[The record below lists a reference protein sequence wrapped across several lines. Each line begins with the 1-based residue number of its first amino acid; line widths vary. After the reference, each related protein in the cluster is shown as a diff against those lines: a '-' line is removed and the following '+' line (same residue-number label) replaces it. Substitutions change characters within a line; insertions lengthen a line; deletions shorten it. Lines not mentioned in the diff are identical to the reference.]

1 MIKEIKSKKERNI
14 KNSNSSLIEKDNNNL
29 FSFEITKTTNN
40 VIVLKENAKINL
52 AGTEKNFKND
62 LKIEEYKFI
71 EFNDNSVSII
81 YDYKTRKKS
90 VMEKINTNFE
100 IEFKEKVENIKK
112 SKKVTNSI
120 ISDNGINIKNIDNV
134 NLTNR
139 GSKEKKSIFNK
150 SGTFSRSN
158 LQNNNINIK
167 NIISSSNL
175 EFSGNKIDKKRT
187 SLQNLEEKIE
197 NPSFSSNINSENLN
211 LRETLK

>member
-1 MIKEIKSKKERNI
+1 
-14 KNSNSSLIEKDNNNL
+14 
-29 FSFEITKTTNN
+29 
-40 VIVLKENAKINL
+40 
-52 AGTEKNFKND
+52 
-62 LKIEEYKFI
+62 
-71 EFNDNSVSII
+71 
-81 YDYKTRKKS
+81 
-90 VMEKINTNFE
+90 MEKINTNFE

-120 ISDNGINIKNIDNV
+120 ISDNGINIKNIDYV